1 MRIAPETAVRRGS
14 AVWPRRPGSEYLS
27 EAIRLFF
34 IARDSNGFWIARE
47 ANGALGG
54 RFLLRH
60 SAYRFAQTTSRP
72 NGSATMLLNSRHDL
86 DVPDQGSLRG
96 LARLRGSNV
105 LHSPDREAR
114 NATRS
119 PGSRAR
125 EGRTSVATSEA
136 LFDSGSVFPARAC
149 RVRNAGTAHRDL
161 VDCLSLIKYQEPITG
176 DFHEN
181 ARTSLV

>member
-1 MRIAPETAVRRGS
+1 MKNCHRIAPETAVRRGS

-72 NGSATMLLNSRHDL
+72 NGSATMLLKSRHDL
-86 DVPDQGSLRG
+86 DVPDQGSQFASLV
-96 LARLRGSNV
+96 A
-105 LHSPDREAR
+105 
-114 NATRS
+114 
-119 PGSRAR
+119 
-125 EGRTSVATSEA
+125 SVAQLLRRRGMERAFRAGQSATGKAVISNPRLGTVERIKCPS
-136 LFDSGSVFPARAC
+136 FTESGSSQC
-149 RVRNAGTAHRDL
+149 D
-161 VDCLSLIKYQEPITG
+161 KITWKSRPRG
-176 DFHEN
+176 PDFGGY
-181 ARTSLV
+181 